1 MANRKKPQVPDNIR
15 LDIREKGTEDL
26 KEMKKDNNI
35 PEYLKKELQKLT
47 DLLNKNISVLPSEIA
62 SSLEKINAGNG
73 NTKDFDK
80 LINNFEKLDDNIKKN
95 LDKNIAKIL
104 KWKSENKESAKA
116 IEELKRVSLSFEGDK
131 DAQKFAN
138 ILDEIVKR
146 AADGE
151 YSIGQL
157 AKKITDIDF
166 SSAKNGSALL
176 ENLSVEAQKCGVSV
190 STLGMNFDASGKRL
204 NVFNKNMEDG
214 FNKVKRL
221 REDFD
226 KCSASTFAFG
236 LAVYSTSKKLISIHD
251 QFKDVIGKTIEYRR
265 SLQTLSGASPDLIP
279 GGAKELDDIRRK
291 MNLTREE
298 TVKFAQIAQELRGT
312 TYQFEDLTNA
322 MKGMKETIGEVDV
335 SQLEKLA
342 SVMKSIPKEQ
352 LDAFAGGGTGTNANA
367 AVLNMVKSGKTQDVD
382 SLITS
387 GALGKNAA
395 QAAGVK
401 ISEGDKGYLDAKR
414 TVATAKETIQN
425 KATDATS
432 GFLKYLPYLAG
443 IGALGGISAKMY
455 GQLTAFKGAFEAVR
469 KIIDQE
475 IPSVQ
480 NDVSE
485 INKKISSK
493 DVKQDKTNDLKDKI
507 PQKSKKKKQNRIS
520 KENGNHIPKE
530 NVVNNIPTKEKNKKR
545 NGKNI
550 PNSKIDNK
558 NYQIMQS
565 IRNTVKENFKLSNTK
580 LDTIVGMTKQILSA
594 IANNNIND
602 NLSSASTA
610 GSGKKNNNA
619 TLRKTGHKSING
631 EILNREQRLARVNA
645 HRLSKG
651 KTAISTPR
659 LKGSNNILSKLTK
672 GIGNGFTK
680 TINAVTSKFGLLTK
694 IAGIAAKA
702 LGFVAI
708 AGSGLMGAFDGYKKS
723 IEQSKKDKD
732 FWGNASVTARTGSG
746 SVKGAISG
754 ISKFG
759 TFGLSEQLNKLY
771 DMSLTNTQ
779 KEKQEKS
786 DSVDRIMGKTT
797 LSVIDTAGAATA
809 IGAAIGTVIAPGIG
823 TAIGALAGIVV
834 GAFTAVISNAISSFR
849 EDKNLRKAYEEIYD
863 ARKNVEN
870 IKKINIQQNLHFK
883 RQATD
888 LDGILKQI
896 KDGVFAAVE
905 NLNTAVSLNKME
917 NSFLLGL
924 NKNSYRTESNI
935 AQNSNF
941 MAFDKSMKELDK
953 KRNIINND
961 AIMSFEQK
969 ILLNGQI
976 MQQEIE
982 LRKKFQQDFLKTL
995 SLNNIPEVIE
1005 GELTTQFNK
1014 SSIKMNGRNNSF
1026 FGSTDALTSKLG
1038 ENVKVSLSMFSVQ
1051 LEKSA
1056 NNIKDISDNRKKMEK
1071 MQLEKADSAITQML
1085 KMPKL
1090 SDNKAFIDL
1099 NKKIIDSYDG
1109 SVITGGNELARQFIK
1124 LNEGTAVYKE
1134 KSVLKRSAELSQA
1147 MAFGT
1152 IGLAVEN
1159 ATHGGDKDN
1168 QGREIVDGW
1177 GAWTSSSTVQEE
1189 LNKSLQKMQA
1199 TFDSQDSTSR
1209 DLASAASTYIRS
1221 LEIAQDYG
1229 GSPEGK
1235 QQIVLIKKQLN
1246 AMVELKRLQESYA
1259 KDFKGFTKEASKMTP
1274 EDFKGILNDNGK
1286 LKEKFEKEGLLDN
1299 SGNVKEEELENARL
1313 IYSKERNKIG
1323 TNKAY
1328 EELAKNNTVFQDIM
1342 KKNNVNDI
1350 NQADDMLKSKMFGE
1364 YQEEL
1369 VKRTSTVLGDTIFS
1383 DNLKEKDRFKST
1395 QLQLDQDNN
1404 YFQNQVSNGN
1414 VGIEEFNKKM
1424 DSAISNGLKF
1434 NNDIQKLDG
1443 KEING
1448 LTKDELKQQLSES
1461 AKAAS
1466 ELERIQKERT
1476 TGKVNINGKEYD
1488 ANSEEVKKV
1497 MMEHIKTLNDTRAT
1511 VANAAFNLSEN
1522 DQRNGALIA
1531 VMDSMGKEMA
1541 TSLYANVQSAEQLAS
1556 AQEKLFTSITDL
1568 TKVLELDANVRRK
1581 ELAVATQRAKFAA
1594 TSWSG
1599 DGDIGVERGKIFSA
1613 EVDLNKTKQSALA
1626 SAKNQLLN
1634 ISTQIDTSGFAA
1646 GALEQGSR
1654 IVDSEFS
1661 GEKNQEINRNL
1672 KNMFS
1677 VVQKNKGATDEK
1689 SVSTAIDEIN
1699 NYAKNAKEELKKRY
1713 GSGSKED
1720 QEKLTQET
1728 QKVDSMVKVAQA
1740 MVSTGG
1746 DIKQAI
1752 KVIEMQQAQ
1761 TTAELIGKTKEYVSA
1776 LKSNT
1781 ETLKSFTAQAKQFK
1795 FDNLTNLLKVNFGST
1810 KDIKGSMISGMEADK
1825 QYFDDQ
1831 IKINQQS
1838 ITDTKTKIQEAE
1850 SQVAN
1855 ASTPEEKKQAS
1866 ELLAGLKAGLDT
1878 AIGKSF
1884 ELQAQ
1889 RMAAIAKRINDS
1901 LNAIS
1906 TKFQLAAEAV
1916 DILKDRAENVA
1927 GTTEEWF
1934 RLENERLSLMHQ
1946 EVTAMKDLINQK
1958 TLEGASAEDTAKLRN
1973 QLMRK
1978 ELEFEKAKIG
1988 AQRNVFE
1995 KQLGAI
2001 VGGLQQSGAFRGMS
2015 KAAIFG
2021 VGHGENEAGMA
2032 VQHTNKNKFG
2042 YTDRMANANNFM
2054 FDLPETTPTGRM
2066 ASAGDIGGAASAHNQ
2081 MDGKNEQALNNAF
2094 GIGNNIV
2101 NPGKMDETKAAQA
2114 TASIDSKIEEVKQQA
2129 ERGEITKEEK
2139 ERKVEELKDAKD
2151 KIAKNKE
2158 VSKLSND
2165 DVFKSILSYVIDITD
2180 ILKTGSLA
2188 VSSNDSFNKN
2198 GVGTK
2203 PNKNEEKKSNSEK
2216 TKSDNNKKIDEIK
2229 KTENNSFGKL
2239 SNNVDELK
2247 RREEHQNKIDE
2258 TKSNFE
2264 KQLKRDDITQE
2275 DKEKIKEKLQAI
2287 NIAENTADKSGK
2299 TNKERIAELKSKVE
2313 AGKQLATIY
2322 ENESIAR
2329 DTTGKYSEEEKMK
2342 AKQKVESTKSTMNK
2356 QASMEY
2362 IAKKDQN
2369 ALSMRNELSR
2379 LDPNSDKAK
2388 ELQKQISQNEEDS
2401 LGVFSNLSGDDL
2413 KAAAV
2418 QKEVEYVERQKQI
2431 DQLKQGNSTERESAA
2446 RLQKQLD
2453 EDISKTDAVLEK
2465 KGVNVGEIIDAGRK
2479 KEDLEAVNGQLSKTD
2494 SRITELQGKQS
2505 SGDEEKEKRLEK
2517 IEKEKEKRIGLN
2529 RDYNAILN
2537 DPTALPKLK
2546 AHAAKLKNRNM
2557 EKLDKL
2563 GKEKEEL
2570 ESKSSL
2576 TPEEQK
2582 ELDRLNEEKKRL
2594 QEQKTEIEGRKD
2606 YGVFQDES
2614 KKTSQPDSATV
2625 AQITKNNEDAKSKVE
2640 NKQALEAI
2648 ALGENKGKINKSGSD
2663 GQVVDMFGVNKTENT
2678 TSSGGGSSGSA
2689 NMEIVLKLDNATL
2702 AREVV
2707 KIIAGND
2714 NFRIMHSAGGQV
2726 SYRNTSNPN

>member
-15 LDIREKGTEDL
+15 LDMREKGTEDL

-35 PEYLKKELQKLT
+35 PEYLKELQKLT

-104 KWKSENKESAKA
+104 KWKSSNKESAKA

-131 DAQKFAN
+131 DAQKFTN

-204 NVFNKNMEDG
+204 NVFNKVMEDG

-279 GGAKELDDIRRK
+279 GGAKKLDDIRRN

-342 SVMKSIPKEQ
+342 GVMKSIPKEQ

-367 AVLNMVKSGKTQDVD
+367 AVLNMIKSGKTQDVD

-475 IPSVQ
+475 MPSVQ

-507 PQKSKKKKQNRIS
+507 PQKAKKKKQNRIS

-530 NVVNNIPTKEKNKKR
+530 NVVNNIPTKEKKKKR

-550 PNSKIDNK
+550 PNNKIDNK

-565 IRNTVKENFKLSNTK
+565 IRGVVRENFRLSNTK
-580 LDTIVGMTKQILSA
+580 LDVITGVTKQILGA
-594 IANNNIND
+594 ITNNNISDSLTSIGN
-602 NLSSASTA
+602 
-610 GSGKKNNNA
+610 KNKSRNINGI
-619 TLRKTGHKSING
+619 LRKSGHKSIDG
-631 EILNREQRLARVNA
+631 KILNREQRIARVNA
-645 HRLSKG
+645 YRSG
-651 KTAISTPR
+651 KTGKSLFPTKPV
-659 LKGSNNILSKLTK
+659 NNINRITK
-672 GIGNGFTK
+672 SFSSLGGNFNK
-680 TINAVTSKFGLLTK
+680 TINTVKNQFGLLTK
-694 IAGIAAKA
+694 FAKTAATA
-702 LGFVAI
+702 LGTVAI
-708 AGSGLMGAFDGYKKS
+708 AGTAVVGAFNGYQKS
-723 IEQSKKDKD
+723 ILQYDKD
-732 FWGNASVTARTGSG
+732 REFWGNSASKDSKNSMINESLSSVGDIGWLGLNRVVKEMYSPRTITA
-746 SVKGAISG
+746 
-754 ISKFG
+754 
-759 TFGLSEQLNKLY
+759 
-771 DMSLTNTQ
+771 
-779 KEKQEKS
+779 KEEEERRM
-786 DSVDRIMGKTT
+786 SVDRMMGKTT
-797 LSVIDTAGAATA
+797 LSVIDSAAAGTA
-809 IGAAIGTVIAPGIG
+809 IGAAIGSFFPVIG
-823 TAIGALAGIVV
+823 TAAGAAAGAAIGGAIGYLANIIADV
-834 GAFTAVISNAISSFR
+834 T
-849 EDKNLRKAYEEIYD
+849 EDKNLRKIYEEIYD
-863 ARKNVEN
+863 SNKSLIN
-870 IKKINIQQNLHFK
+870 IKRLNAAQNQHFK
-883 RQATD
+883 RQAVY
-888 LDGILKQI
+888 LNGILTQI
-896 KDGVFAAVE
+896 KDGAFAAVE
-905 NLNTAVSLNKME
+905 NLNTSVSLSKME

-924 NKNSYRTESNI
+924 NKENYNTESSM
-935 AQNSNF
+935 AQTNSFNSF
-941 MAFDKSMKELDK
+941 NKTMKELNK
-953 KRNIINND
+953 RRNIIQD
-961 AIMSFEQK
+961 DYIMSFSQK
-969 ILLNGQI
+969 VLLLGQI
-976 MQQEIE
+976 TQQEIE
-982 LRKKFQQDFLKTL
+982 IRKKFQQEFLNSI
-995 SLNNIPEVIE
+995 SLKNIPTVIE
-1005 GELTTQFNK
+1005 GELTQQFNK
-1014 SSIKMNGRNNSF
+1014 SSIKMNGRSNTF

-1038 ENVKVSLSMFSVQ
+1038 ENIEISLSNFSDSIN
-1051 LEKSA
+1051 KFTG
-1056 NNIKDISDNRKKMEK
+1056 NISDISSRNKKYKDE
-1071 MQLEKADSAITQML
+1071 QI
-1085 KMPKL
+1085 KL
-1090 SDNKAFIDL
+1090 SDKAANRLLKVPKMSENESFMDMNKKFIDSFDT
-1099 NKKIIDSYDG
+1099 K
-1109 SVITGGNELARQFIK
+1109 TGLFQRQNSNTLKFLK
-1124 LNEGTAVYKE
+1124 LNNGSARTYESFGKNGVYDYN
-1134 KSVLKRSAELSQA
+1134 A
-1147 MAFGT
+1147 MS
-1152 IGLAVEN
+1152 EYRKN
-1159 ATHGGDKDN
+1159 GG
-1168 QGREIVDGW
+1168 EIVDVTIPFDFTSPEEVREELKKDFGRIQ
-1177 GAWTSSSTVQEE
+1177 AVFENQNSSSSDMSKA
-1189 LNKSLQKMQA
+1189 LS
-1199 TFDSQDSTSR
+1199 D
-1209 DLASAASTYIRS
+1209 YIRS
-1221 LEIAQDYG
+1221 LEIAKEG
-1229 GSPEGK
+1229 GNYDEGANEQISMLK
-1235 QQIVLIKKQLN
+1235 QQYQALIDVKK
-1246 AMVELKRLQESYA
+1246 LQEKYNKEFSGFA
-1259 KDFKGFTKEASKMTP
+1259 KDASTMTESDFKEALNNSELRK
-1274 EDFKGILNDNGK
+1274 EFEKSGILD
-1286 LKEKFEKEGLLDN
+1286 E
-1299 SGNVKEEELENARL
+1299 SGNVKSGELDTARS
-1313 IYSKERNKIG
+1313 IYSRKRDEVVKNVSLMELSNDDSFKE
-1323 TNKAY
+1323 
-1328 EELAKNNTVFQDIM
+1328 IM
-1342 KKNNVNDI
+1342 KKYNVDDI
-1350 NQADDMLKSKMFGE
+1350 SKADSNLKDKIFQE
-1364 YQEEL
+1364 YKLKISEKSSNSL
-1369 VKRTSTVLGDTIFS
+1369 ANTIYS
-1383 DNLKEKDRFKST
+1383 DNQEKRDNFIKAQQGVEES
-1395 QLQLDQDNN
+1395 NN
-1404 YFQNQVSNGN
+1404 YYQNIPLNQV
-1414 VGIEEFNKKM
+1414 E
-1424 DSAISNGLKF
+1424 
-1434 NNDIQKLDG
+1434 LDG
-1443 KEING
+1443 KKFNENMSSAVENALEFNAGISQLRGKKING
-1448 LTKDELKQQLSES
+1448 LTGT
-1461 AKAAS
+1461 
-1466 ELERIQKERT
+1466 ELERQIDSSNRATEIVSK
-1476 TGKVNINGKEYD
+1476 INEARQSGSSTVQIGDKEYKTD
-1488 ANSEEVKKV
+1488 SEEVRKLFV
-1497 MMEHIKTLNDTRAT
+1497 SNMRAIDNARIAISNADANINPQMQRLVST
-1511 VANAAFNLSEN
+1511 YEEVNAA
-1522 DQRNGALIA
+1522 
-1531 VMDSMGKEMA
+1531 GKNMA
-1541 TSLYANVQSAEQLAS
+1541 SSLYDNAQNIDQLAS
-1556 AQEKLFTSITDL
+1556 SQEKLMSSIMDL

-1581 ELAVATQRAKFAA
+1581 ELEVTTQKAKLAA
-1594 TSWSG
+1594 NSWSG
-1599 DGDIGVERGKIFSA
+1599 NGNIGEAKGKVFEA
-1613 EVDLNKTKQSALA
+1613 ELDLNKTKQNSLA
-1626 SAKNQLLN
+1626 SAKSRLLK
-1634 ISTQIDTSGFAA
+1634 ISSNMQTSGF
-1646 GALEQGSR
+1646 GNGIVEYGSR
-1654 IVDSEFS
+1654 IVDNEFS
-1661 GEKNQEINRNL
+1661 GDKNKSINKNL
-1672 KNMFS
+1672 KDMFS
-1677 VVQKNKGATDEK
+1677 VVQKNAGKTDEA

-1713 GSGSKED
+1713 SSGAKED

-1728 QKVDSMVKVAQA
+1728 QKIDSMVKVAQA
-1740 MVSTGG
+1740 MVSAGG
-1746 DIKQAI
+1746 DINQAI
-1752 KVIEMQQAQ
+1752 KVVEMQQAQ
-1761 TTAELIGKTKEYVSA
+1761 TTAELIGKTKEYISA

-1781 ETLKSFTAQAKQFK
+1781 ETLQSFTAQAKQFK

-1810 KDIKGSMISGMEADK
+1810 KDIKGSMISGMAADK

-1838 ITDTKTKIQEAE
+1838 ITDTETRIQAAE

-1889 RMAAIAKRINDS
+1889 RMAAVAKRINDS

-1934 RLENERLSLMHQ
+1934 RLENERLSLMNQ

-2066 ASAGDIGGAASAHNQ
+2066 ASAGDIVGAASAHNQ
-2081 MDGKNEQALNNAF
+2081 MDGKNEQALNNAL

-2101 NPGKMDETKAAQA
+2101 NPGKMNETKAAKA

-2258 TKSNFE
+2258 TKSDLE
-2264 KQLKRDDITQE
+2264 KQLKRDDITQGDRE
-2275 DKEKIKEKLQAI
+2275 QIKEKLQAI

-2362 IAKKDQN
+2362 IAQKDQN
-2369 ALSMRNELSR
+2369 VLTMRNELSR

-2453 EDISKTDAVLEK
+2453 EDISKTDAVLDK

-2505 SGDEEKEKRLEK
+2505 SGDEEKEKRLAEIAERKKKLQSANELYTKSLRDGSIQWGKGVREK
-2517 IEKEKEKRIGLN
+2517 VVDSRI
-2529 RDYNAILN
+2529 
-2537 DPTALPKLK
+2537 
-2546 AHAAKLKNRNM
+2546 KNQ
-2557 EKLDKL
+2557 K
-2563 GKEKEEL
+2563 EL
-2570 ESKSSL
+2570 EQLNAEEAGLKSKSSL

-2582 ELDRLNEEKKRL
+2582 ELDRLNEEKKKL

-2625 AQITKNNEDAKSKVE
+2625 AQITKNNEDAKAKVE

-2648 ALGENKGKINKSGSD
+2648 ALGENQGKINKAGSD